1 MNFLSRN
8 SKDVSAPGGIRRQD
22 ERSVGFEAARSEV
35 RACGAVKL
43 LIGEVEIDPCAG
55 NVEQIRV
62 PLAEVTPQREVH
74 CGRCVLVLS
83 RWRVDFQVSS
93 GESFSDALVTEN
105 HGGGL
110 ASNKLRSGNPT
121 PQSPDYGF
129 ARELDEGLVFA
140 FLDDIGQYLSL
151 SPLLTKN

>member
-1 MNFLSRN
+1 
-8 SKDVSAPGGIRRQD
+8 
-22 ERSVGFEAARSEV
+22 
-35 RACGAVKL
+35 VKL
-43 LIGEVEIDPCAG
+43 LIGEVEIDACAG

-62 PLAEVTPQREVH
+62 PLPEVTPQREVH
-74 CGRCVLVLS
+74 RGRCELVLS
-83 RWRVDFQVSS
+83 RWRVDSKVSS

-110 ASNKLRSGNPT
+110 ASNKLRSQNPA

-129 ARELDEGLVFA
+129 ARELDEGLVFV